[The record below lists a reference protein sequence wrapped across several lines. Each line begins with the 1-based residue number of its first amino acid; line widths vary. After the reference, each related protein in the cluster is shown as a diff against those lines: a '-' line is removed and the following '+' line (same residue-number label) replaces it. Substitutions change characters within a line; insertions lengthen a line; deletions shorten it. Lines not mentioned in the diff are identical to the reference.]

1 MVVVSTRCR
10 PFTDFGGME
19 KWSIALCN
27 ALSLKDEVCFIT
39 GEGIFLIKNRKNEKI
54 KSYLSSN
61 SISSILKVNYQTYK
75 IIKKNKVQSF
85 HIFGHVG
92 IAALYL
98 LKSSIFKSRFYG
110 LGYECVFNEDKSVL
124 KKIKNYVHRFLM
136 RLTISKVD
144 ISYVLE
150 RARIPQI
157 AKFFVLP
164 INKVRSI
171 ENFIDNKNIASVPN
185 FKVGEKKIVLSIGR
199 DCDAK
204 RRKNLIQDW
213 EELYKNDK
221 DYCLKIISKNL
232 DQNLLKQIN
241 KIENIEYL
249 DNISDKELEQI
260 RTQSAFDVSYS
271 NQKNPL
277 LVSLE
282 SISYGCIPVID
293 EKSDTSYFNK
303 SNSVFLKDLDNL
315 TYEISSEIFNNCYEK
330 IKERSLQTFEDK
342 IISENF

>member
-1 MVVVSTRCR
+1 M
-10 PFTDFGGME
+10 
-19 KWSIALCN
+19 N
-27 ALSLKDEVCFIT
+27 
-39 GEGIFLIKNRKNEKI
+39 
-54 KSYLSSN
+54 
-61 SISSILKVNYQTYK
+61 
-75 IIKKNKVQSF
+75 
-85 HIFGHVG
+85 
-92 IAALYL
+92 
-98 LKSSIFKSRFYG
+98 
-110 LGYECVFNEDKSVL
+110 
-124 KKIKNYVHRFLM
+124 
-136 RLTISKVD
+136 LTISKVD

-164 INKVRSI
+164 IKKVRSI

-204 RRKNLIQDW
+204 RRQNLIQDW

-232 DQNLLKQIN
+232 NQNLLKQIN

-293 EKSDTSYFNK
+293 VKSDTSYFNK

-315 TYEISSEIFNNCYEK
+315 TYEMSSEIFNNCYEK
-330 IKERSLQTFEDK
+330 IKERSLKAFEDK